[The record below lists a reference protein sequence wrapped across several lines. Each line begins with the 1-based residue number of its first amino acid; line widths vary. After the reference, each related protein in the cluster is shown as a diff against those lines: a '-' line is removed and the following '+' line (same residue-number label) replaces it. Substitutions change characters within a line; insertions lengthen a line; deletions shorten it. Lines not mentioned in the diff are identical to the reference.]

1 MIIQLIISIAL
12 LILYFYFRPSLFRLI
27 EKFGQKNNLHSKKT
41 TALVKTTNIVS
52 FVGLVLALAI
62 VWGYTVQSLYV
73 ASFGIFTLIGIAF
86 FAVWS
91 ILSNITSG
99 IIMFFKFPMGIGD
112 KVDFME
118 IGGATGIVQ
127 DISLFHVILRR
138 DDDSIIAI
146 PNNVVMQKVIGVKVA
161 EG

>member
-1 MIIQLIISIAL
+1 
-12 LILYFYFRPSLFRLI
+12 
-27 EKFGQKNNLHSKKT
+27 
-41 TALVKTTNIVS
+41 
-52 FVGLVLALAI
+52 
-62 VWGYTVQSLYV
+62 
-73 ASFGIFTLIGIAF
+73 
-86 FAVWS
+86 
-91 ILSNITSG
+91 
-99 IIMFFKFPMGIGD
+99 MFFKFPMGIGD